1 MRKIYYI
8 LIFLFLFSCSQDEI
22 KVIVDEPLVGTV
34 VSTIFDKE
42 ENIVTNEMEL
52 VFDIPS
58 DGTYY
63 LVITQEGSVISK
75 EKFTTTLGKN
85 TRTLYTKSL
94 SKGKFE
100 LTLQSEDKTDI
111 QKTNINVN

>member
-8 LIFLFLFSCSQDEI
+8 LIFLFLFSCSQDELDI
-22 KVIVDEPLVGTV
+22 IIDEPIV

-75 EKFTTTLGKN
+75 EKFMATLGTN
-85 TRTLYTKSL
+85 TRTIYTNSL

-111 QKTNINVN
+111 HKTNINVN

>member
-22 KVIVDEPLVGTV
+22 DVIIDEPIV
-34 VSTIFDKE
+34 VSNIFDKE
-42 ENIVTNEMEL
+42 ENIVTNEMDL

-63 LVITQEGSVISK
+63 LVITQDGSVVSK
-75 EKFTTTLGKN
+75 EKFTATLGKTN
-85 TRTLYTKSL
+85 HTIYTKSL
-94 SKGKFE
+94 LNQKY
-100 LTLQSEDKTDI
+100 TLILQNEDKI
-111 QKTNINVN
+111 ELQKTFIVIEK

>member
-8 LIFLFLFSCSQDEI
+8 LIFLFLFSCSQDELDI
-22 KVIVDEPLVGTV
+22 IIDEPIV

-63 LVITQEGSVISK
+63 LVITQDGSVVSK

-111 QKTNINVN
+111 HKTNINVN

>member
-8 LIFLFLFSCSQDEI
+8 FIFLLLFSCSQDEI
-22 KVIVDEPLVGTV
+22 DVIIDEPIVA
-34 VSTIFDKE
+34 SNIFDNE

-63 LVITQEGSVISK
+63 LVITQDGSVVSK

-85 TRTLYTKSL
+85 TRTIYTKSL
-94 SKGKFE
+94 LNQKYI
-100 LTLQSEDKTDI
+100 LILQNEDKI
-111 QKTNINVN
+111 ELQKTFIVIGN